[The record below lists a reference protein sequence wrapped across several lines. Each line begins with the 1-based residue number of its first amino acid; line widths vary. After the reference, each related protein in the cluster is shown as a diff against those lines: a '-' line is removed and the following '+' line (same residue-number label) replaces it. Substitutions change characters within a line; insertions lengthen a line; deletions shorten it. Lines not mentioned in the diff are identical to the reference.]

1 MSGFSRRSLL
11 AASAGLGAAALAGG
25 LSGCG
30 RQTSISND
38 PQELVFWYWDRS
50 MSDKLLAEAKQNIP
64 GTDKRL
70 RADIIGTG
78 FDRKLRTSLA
88 GNAYIPDI
96 SAINSNVSLY
106 FPNEE
111 LFLDLNDF
119 GAQESKSLYFD
130 WKWQLGTTPTGRQ
143 CFWPMDAGPTGYYYR
158 RDVFEKA
165 GLPTEPDQVSAA
177 IRSWDDFI
185 ALGEQLKGKAKS
197 FAVTH
202 ANTIFGQVINASPE
216 RYFDKDGN
224 RLYETDGNHIR
235 QAWDIAVKAIQ
246 AGISGGLQNDTDR
259 NAAWTSGRAAG
270 HIEAVWWA
278 EILKDTAPDTEGLW
292 GLAEQPVRPGNS
304 GGSFLCLPYTS
315 KDPEAA
321 FEFIR
326 WITTPDHQALAYNEM
341 QLFPSTHDAFTGD
354 KLKSELK
361 FFGDQDPVA
370 FFLKSAESVPTS
382 FISTYETQAAYFDS
396 EITNVESGG
405 KDPERAWQDAV
416 EQTNR
421 TLEKRGVEL

>member
-1 MSGFSRRSLL
+1 LL
-11 AASAGLGAAALAGG
+11 AASAGLGAAAFTGG
-25 LSGCG
+25 LSSCA
-30 RQTSISND
+30 RQTSISTD
-38 PQELVFWYWDRS
+38 PKELVFWYWDRS
-50 MSDKLLAEAKQNIP
+50 MSRKLLGQAARNIP

-70 RADIIGTG
+70 RADIIGGT

-96 SAINSNVSLY
+96 TAINSNVSLY
-106 FPNEE
+106 FPNED
-111 LFLDLNDF
+111 LFLDMNEF
-119 GAQESKSLYFD
+119 GAKESKDLYFD

-143 CFWPMDAGPTGYYYR
+143 CFWPMDSGPTGYYYR

-177 IRSWDDFI
+177 IKTWDQFI
-185 ALGEQLKGKAKS
+185 EVGKQLNSKAKA

-202 ANTIFGQVINASPE
+202 ANVIFGQIVNASPE

-224 RLYETDGNHIR
+224 RLYETDGNYIR
-235 QAWDIAVKAIQ
+235 QAWDVAVKVID
-246 AGISGGLQNDTDR
+246 AGISGSQQNDTDR
-259 NAAWTSGRAAG
+259 NAAWTSGKTAG

-292 GLAEQPVRPGNS
+292 GLADQPVRPGNS
-304 GGSFLCLPYTS
+304 GGSFLCLPHAS

-326 WITTPDHQALAYNEM
+326 WITTPDHQAETYNEM
-341 QLFPSTHDAFTGD
+341 QLFPSTYGAFEGD
-354 KLKSELK
+354 KLKIETG
-361 FFGDQDPVA
+361 FFGDQDPVE
-370 FFLKSAESVPTS
+370 FFLKSAESVPSS

-396 EITNVESGG
+396 EITNVEAGG
-405 KDPERAWQDAV
+405 KDPEQAWQDAV

-421 TLEKRGVEL
+421 TLKKRGVEL